1 MNQVTSYANIC
12 VWRLFSQ
19 ICGQTVGAAVLGSG
33 TDGSPWFLIVKIY
46 GFYKRYQRNEY
57 RTESRMK
64 DIANYTKNFDYTW
77 PDVKICDASRVLTEN
92 TNLDHLYCYKD

>member
-1 MNQVTSYANIC
+1 MPTFVSGGFF
-12 VWRLFSQ
+12 LKF
-19 ICGQTVGAAVLGSG
+19 VGKLWEQLYWGVVLMAVLG
-33 TDGSPWFLIVKIY
+33 FLSYKIHR
-46 GFYKRYQRNEY
+46 FYKRYQRNEY